1 MQNNIIER
9 LNRKLC
15 LIYLRNIYG
24 ASCIGFMCMDE
35 RIMLTVR
42 IEKNYYMSY
51 VGTGNLNI
59 ITHYN
64 DIDIYE
70 LCGIII
76 YNERLNI

>member
-15 LIYLRNIYG
+15 LIYLRSIYD

-51 VGTGNLNI
+51 VGTGNLNNVLYVRLGMNI
-59 ITHYN
+59 LKRLTAMRYN
-64 DIDIYE
+64 T
-70 LCGIII
+70 L
-76 YNERLNI
+76 